1 MCARF
6 TVLSDTPIA
15 SAIAGC
21 VIPLSRSSTIWM
33 RWRCSARPFHRSAVF
48 NRRTWPLEHLTICS
62 LRIRWTKRITPR
74 DPKTIHIPIFG
85 PTPPQTFRFNQLW
98 KWYEICFSLLDHINA
113 HACKG
118 AATLPRP
125 TVRCHTFKAIAAVGG
140 RWREDNVRTVLALIS
155 AGLLYV
161 SAASAQDDAASYPNR
176 PIRIIVCVPAG
187 GGVDTV
193 TRIVANGLQQRLGQ
207 PVVVENRAGA
217 AGNIGAEAVFTS
229 DPDGYTLLAAQPSG
243 SEVNPLLYKNIAF
256 DPTKFEPVA
265 IMTTVANVL
274 LVRPDFPAKTAQ
286 EFIVYAKA
294 NPGKINYASQGI
306 GTTSHLTAALFE
318 KVTGTKLV
326 HVPYKGTA
334 PALNDIIASHVDFI
348 FMELASAIK
357 LHQGSK
363 ARILAV
369 ATTRRIANLPDIP
382 TPNEAGVKG
391 FESGTW
397 NAIAA
402 PPKTPPAIVAK
413 LNQAINDVLNSPDVQ
428 DKFAKI
434 NLHAAGGTPV
444 QAATFIK
451 NETQV
456 WGDVIKEAN
465 VPAH

>member
-1 MCARF
+1 
-6 TVLSDTPIA
+6 
-15 SAIAGC
+15 
-21 VIPLSRSSTIWM
+21 
-33 RWRCSARPFHRSAVF
+33 
-48 NRRTWPLEHLTICS
+48 
-62 LRIRWTKRITPR
+62 
-74 DPKTIHIPIFG
+74 
-85 PTPPQTFRFNQLW
+85 
-98 KWYEICFSLLDHINA
+98 
-113 HACKG
+113 
-118 AATLPRP
+118 
-125 TVRCHTFKAIAAVGG
+125 
-140 RWREDNVRTVLALIS
+140 VRTVLALIS

-161 SAASAQDDAASYPNR
+161 SAASAQDDAANYPNR

-229 DPDGYTLLAAQPSG
+229 DPDGYTLLAAQPSPLT
-243 SEVNPLLYKNIAF
+243 VNPLLYKTIAF
-256 DPTKFEPVA
+256 DPTQFEPVA

-357 LHQGSK
+357 LHQGGK

-369 ATTRRIANLPDIP
+369 AYHQAHCEPARHPDAGRGRREGIRIRHLERHRRAAEDP
-382 TPNEAGVKG
+382 AGDRRQAQPGDQRGAQQPGRAGQVRQDQPACRRRYSCRSECLHYEG
-391 FESGTW
+391 
-397 NAIAA
+397 NAG
-402 PPKTPPAIVAK
+402 
-413 LNQAINDVLNSPDVQ
+413 L
-428 DKFAKI
+428 
-434 NLHAAGGTPV
+434 GR
-444 QAATFIK
+444 
-451 NETQV
+451 
-456 WGDVIKEAN
+456 GDQRGAC
-465 VPAH
+465 PGALRCRWCG

>member
-1 MCARF
+1 M
-6 TVLSDTPIA
+6 SP
-15 SAIAGC
+15 
-21 VIPLSRSSTIWM
+21 P
-33 RWRCSARPFHRSAVF
+33 ARPLLEPARPCATPHTCTMWQTAILATISAK
-48 NRRTWPLEHLTICS
+48 PACPAS
-62 LRIRWTKRITPR
+62 L
-74 DPKTIHIPIFG
+74 
-85 PTPPQTFRFNQLW
+85 PP
-98 KWYEICFSLLDHINA
+98 DA
-113 HACKG
+113 D
-118 AATLPRP
+118 
-125 TVRCHTFKAIAAVGG
+125 RCHTFKRRQG
-140 RWREDNVRTVLALIS
+140 EDNNMRTYLALIFAATLCAS
-155 AGLLYV
+155 G
-161 SAASAQDDAASYPNR
+161 ASAQDPAADYPNR
-176 PIRIIVCVPAG
+176 PIRLIVCVPAG

-193 TRIVANGLQQRLGQ
+193 ARIVADGLQQRLGQ

-229 DPDGYTLLAAQPSG
+229 DPDGYTLLAAQPSPLT
-243 SEVNPLLYKNIAF
+243 VNPLLYKDIPF

-286 EFIVYAKA
+286 EFIAYAKA

-357 LHQGSK
+357 LHEAGR
-363 ARILAV
+363 AHILAV
-369 ATTRRIANLPDIP
+369 ATAQRIANLPDIP
-382 TPNEAGVKG
+382 TLDEVGVKG

-402 PPKTPPAIVAK
+402 PPNTPPAIVAK
-413 LNQAINDVLNSPDVQ
+413 LNQAINDVLNSPEAQ
-428 DKFAKI
+428 AHFAKI
-434 NLHAAGGTPV
+434 NLHAAGGTP
-444 QAATFIK
+444 AEAKAFLK
-451 NETQV
+451 KETQV
-456 WGDVIKEAN
+456 WGEVIKQAQ